1 MEDSGRTSTY
11 SFGDGGLTATASPSG
26 RLLRISRHFPGEK
39 FGYCVDHYDITEPYM
54 AINRITEFVSSANDP
69 DHNIGFYPDQKSW
82 FSNTESPPVEF
93 TNDRWPLF
101 QINGGDGSCKI
112 QYSISHGAIYQTFD
126 FSNGRPP
133 MTLMSRLLLR
143 QLDFVDDDN
152 AFNESEDD
160 GDDDESEDED
170 EDEDGDG
177 DGDGE
182 GGDDDDNGND
192 GGYETHLL
200 NEGKCIKR
208 SHKLGKDGHK
218 HAALFVYAFSGD
230 TALTFEEFTK
240 HKDAASEED
249 SGMAEQGVIQEG
261 EAEAVEGMY
270 ESSDEDSEDDDDDD
284 NEKTYYR
291 ILDDNTVAQSTK
303 VTFIYVL
310 NLETGE
316 VESPPE
322 SLKFTAAPEFAKMDV
337 RKRLFTP
344 TNPDLNLALRRN
356 LEYILSVCS
365 VPVYPD
371 ANDDEE
377 FAIALTCGDI
387 DGHRIVTA
395 ATL

>member
-1 MEDSGRTSTY
+1 MEDSGRACTY

-26 RLLRISRHFPGEK
+26 RLLRISRHFPGEQ

-54 AINRITEFVSSANDP
+54 AINRITEFISSANDP
-69 DHNIGFYPDQKSW
+69 DHNIGFYPDQESW
-82 FSNTESPPVEF
+82 HSNTESAPVDF

-101 QINGGDGSCKI
+101 QINGGDGNFKI
-112 QYSISHGAIYQTFD
+112 QYSISHGAVYQTFD

-160 GDDDESEDED
+160 GDDDEDED
-170 EDEDGDG
+170 EDEDGSEG
-177 DGDGE
+177 DGDG
-182 GGDDDDNGND
+182 GDDDNND

-200 NEGKCIKR
+200 SEGKCIKR
-208 SHKLGKDGHK
+208 LHKLGKDGHK

-240 HKDAASEED
+240 HKDAAIEED
-249 SGMAEQGVIQEG
+249 SAVAEQGVREEG

-270 ESSDEDSEDDDDDD
+270 ESCDEDSEDDDDDED
-284 NEKTYYR
+284 EKTYYR
-291 ILDDNTVAQSTK
+291 ILDDNAVAQSTR

-310 NLETGE
+310 SLETGE
-316 VESPPE
+316 LESPPE
-322 SLKFTAAPEFAKMDV
+322 PLRFTAAPDFPKMDAS
-337 RKRLFTP
+337 KRIFTP

-365 VPVYPD
+365 VPVYPS

-395 ATL
+395 ASL